1 MVSSRSSTAW
11 KEVGEREGTMLVG
24 PCTGDL
30 CLPIWSSSLP
40 SPCCSVIPEAAS
52 TNGIK
57 PSGFQ
62 LCSDNGRPEQDQ
74 RTGGERSPSVSSQV
88 PSPPDSFGDGCI
100 SPPTRGHGS
109 CGNTLPQ
116 SYNCSLL
123 RLLVATS
130 SFCPGAGMTP
140 RVARLGLD

>member
-30 CLPIWSSSLP
+30 CLPIWSSSPP
-40 SPCCSVIPEAAS
+40 SPCRSVIPEAAS

-62 LCSDNGRPEQDQ
+62 LCSANGRPEQDQ

-88 PSPPDSFGDGCI
+88 PSLPDSFGDGCI
-100 SPPTRGHGS
+100 SPPTRGQGS
-109 CGNTLPQ
+109 CGNTPSELQLQPSPASGSYFLLLPWSWNDSQ
-116 SYNCSLL
+116 GC
-123 RLLVATS
+123 
-130 SFCPGAGMTP
+130 
-140 RVARLGLD
+140 